1 MAKKKTGIWRII
13 DDFEGDKFIWM
24 IVLLL
29 IMLSILA
36 ISSSTSLLA
45 LQTGSTRS
53 AIINKQI
60 FIAVIGLGIII
71 ACYNFLNNIKFLKF
85 VAQTGFAISLFLLLC
100 LAVRIRTP
108 LIRAEEINGAV
119 RTLRIFGLPF
129 QLHVF
134 EFVKLFM
141 VLYLAWA
148 CQTFKDHGFALANR
162 LGENPHFAFLKKKR
176 IQVLVYIILPV
187 IIITVLI
194 LMGSASSALFIGAI
208 MIVTVLLGGAVSLKE
223 SLPIILAG
231 ILLLGGCVGLS
242 FATNGKVFPRIHTAT
257 SRLTMAGENME
268 DKLVKAANTTDFQE
282 VLDKVKQPISAKVA
296 VSEGGFFGKGPG
308 RSTQRYVVPV
318 MFEDYMFSFIV
329 EEYGILGALLVII
342 LYGTLLARG
351 SIIAK
356 NCTTLFSKTVV
367 AGLIITISGQAMM
380 HMLINV
386 DLGPLTGQTLPMLS
400 HGASSF
406 LAFSISFGII
416 LSISRMVKKKVE
428 KDVAQMKPILE
439 VRDDVRES
447 LDDLDQLDALD

>member
-29 IMLSILA
+29 IMLSILV

-108 LIRAEEINGAV
+108 LIRAEEINDAV

-242 FATNGKVFPRIHTAT
+242 FATNGKVFHRIYTAA

-268 DKLVKAANTTDFQE
+268 EKLVKAASTTDFQD